1 MADPMANRS
10 LLLIIFY
17 VLAFSARPSYSE
29 IYKYQDEN
37 GRWQFTDKPPIEDHE
52 IEVISIDSSHPE
64 VGAKNLL
71 EKLQDIFRPDTPV
84 EEATLAVVTIQ
95 TELGSGSGF
104 FLSAEGLIVTN
115 KHVVRVSEKKQK
127 AGREKLDKAEE
138 KLKMMKT
145 VLNQEKKNLRNY
157 QVELE
162 KEDRRLEEMTGFG
175 QNALQAELEMYQD
188 RYRQRKKEVEQA
200 EQKFRKLNQN
210 YQQNKSRY
218 RRNIGRSS
226 VANRFKCYLKD
237 GSVAQ
242 AELVALSEDH
252 DLALLQL
259 KGYRTP
265 FLQTANQGQLS
276 QGDRVYAIGSPIGK
290 KDYVTSG
297 IIASISQEKIV
308 TDAQILPGNSG
319 GPLINE
325 QGQVVA
331 VNTQKF
337 TQGGNVNAQG
347 FGISISINRVMRE
360 FDAYLNNAPTTT
372 AAPAHQE

>member
-1 MADPMANRS
+1 MANRS

-29 IYKYQDEN
+29 IYKYQDEK

-64 VGAKNLL
+64 DGAKDLL

-162 KEDRRLEEMTGFG
+162 KEERRLEEMAGFG

-210 YQQNKSRY
+210 YQKNKSRY
-218 RRNIGRSS
+218 RSNIGRSS
-226 VANRFKCYLKD
+226 VANRFKCTLKD

-360 FDAYLNNAPTTT
+360 FDAYLNNAPTIT
-372 AAPAHQE
+372 AVPAHQE